1 MVTMGAT
8 NVAYSFW
15 WFLFR
20 LPDFAENLKSPVP
33 VWSNTIMMII
43 GGQVVVIVLA
53 LALTFYLQ
61 SRKTDFV

>member
-1 MVTMGAT
+1 MGAT

-20 LPDFAENLKSPVP
+20 LPGFAEDLKSPVP
-33 VWSNTIMMII
+33 IWSNAIVMII
-43 GGQVVVIVLA
+43 GGQIAVIVLA